1 MPIGSAGFAVFAAGD
16 IAATAVGAGVGVVAD
31 LWNQGGLGAADETVA
46 AGDAAAG
53 ATLGAGEAFSFLA
66 RLCLAG
72 LGEASALAA
81 GDSDVA
87 AVAAGEAS
95 FLECL
100 RLPAGDASAFAAG
113 DSEAAALSAGEAS
126 FLERLCL
133 AAGDASAFAA
143 GDSEAAALSAGE
155 AAFLECL
162 CLAAGDASA
171 PAAGDSAGA
180 GDWAINEANESPVNA
195 IIRQVNLFMTEN
207 INDDG
212 TVVTT
217 LK

>member
-1 MPIGSAGFAVFAAGD
+1 MVNA
-16 IAATAVGAGVGVVAD
+16 

-46 AGDAAAG
+46 AGDAADA
-53 ATLGAGEAFSFLA
+53 ALGAGEAALSFLA

-72 LGEASALAA
+72 LGETSAL
-81 GDSDVA
+81 
-87 AVAAGEAS
+87 
-95 FLECL
+95 
-100 RLPAGDASAFAAG
+100 
-113 DSEAAALSAGEAS
+113 
-126 FLERLCL
+126 
-133 AAGDASAFAA
+133 AA

-180 GDWAINEANESPVNA
+180 GDWAINEDNESPVNA

-207 INDDG
+207 TSDDG
-212 TVVTT
+212 TALTT

>member
-1 MPIGSAGFAVFAAGD
+1 MFGRARRSLCACGWRFRRSSRCF
-16 IAATAVGAGVGVVAD
+16 
-31 LWNQGGLGAADETVA
+31 
-46 AGDAAAG
+46 GDA
-53 ATLGAGEAFSFLA
+53 SFLE
-66 RLCLAG
+66 RLCLA
-72 LGEASALAA
+72 
-81 GDSDVA
+81 
-87 AVAAGEAS
+87 
-95 FLECL
+95 
-100 RLPAGDASAFAAG
+100 AGDASAFAAG
-113 DSEAAALSAGEAS
+113 DSEAAALSAGDAS

-180 GDWAINEANESPVNA
+180 GDWAINEDSESPVNA
-195 IIRQVNLFMTEN
+195 IIRQVNLFMTQN
-207 INDDG
+207 TTDDG
-212 TVVTT
+212 PTVTT